1 MPPVGY
7 IPPIY
12 SPSAL
17 TFPRNAHRLRPP
29 RPRRVPRA
37 TGYMVAY
44 HPFAPSPPF
53 LPMFIPLNSD
63 FRPFDRYSFSQP
75 PCFASIAV
83 QSPQTAAFPSAAGD
97 PCPIPKSIP
106 HTLCDRRPARPTPA
120 DPGRLRRFSPIPALV
135 LAAANATPR
144 AIAFGSSLP
153 PPFSPATRSLQA
165 PLLLPP
171 GQLTPRL
178 CGGTAQ
184 ISS

>member
-1 MPPVGY
+1 
-7 IPPIY
+7 
-12 SPSAL
+12 
-17 TFPRNAHRLRPP
+17 
-29 RPRRVPRA
+29 
-37 TGYMVAY
+37 MVAY

-75 PCFASIAV
+75 TCFASIAV
-83 QSPQTAAFPSAAGD
+83 QSPQTAAFPSVPYLIFEPPD
-97 PCPIPKSIP
+97 FSS
-106 HTLCDRRPARPTPA
+106 TLCAAQITAAPQARPHSRACLRPPATRAPFPSPFPTHCVTVVQQGRPRPTPA
-120 DPGRLRRFSPIPALV
+120 DSDALAQSPALV